1 MTIKFNGVRII
12 GCSSSGGGAGNTTTN
27 LLADSKW
34 KMSTASNPGDV
45 NPANGYFKYFEVEN
59 SLQVALNSVNSS
71 AKSVVEYLTSARAL
85 SQTED
90 LAITIV
96 QADDQNTYRS
106 GLVTAVSSIYS
117 TGPGS
122 AAIIA
127 TTLLDSSGSLT
138 PDKEYSI
145 LVNLKGEQG
154 FQGIQGPQGVQG
166 IQGYQGYQGVQGHIG
181 VPTAPQGEQ
190 GVQGVPG
197 ERGDR
202 GDPGPQGMQGSQ
214 GPQGLFGGPQGFQ
227 GVQGPQGVQGDPQG
241 PQGVQGAPGPEGAW
255 GPQGPQGYP
264 GDRGPQ
270 GYQGVAGG
278 PQGYQGIQGAT
289 GPQGYQGFFGG
300 PQGDRGYQR
309 VPGTQGYQG
318 VQGATGAQ
326 GYQGNQG
333 FQGTPGFVG
342 TQGPDGPQGSQGPQ
356 GTQGYQ
362 GYQGDS
368 IQGTQGS
375 QGPQGAQGNQGF
387 QGAQGTQG
395 IQGDPTGPQGPQ
407 GYQGSSGNAGVSST
421 YIEAPAADP
430 LVTLL
435 LHMNGTNNSVT
446 FTDKSYSTKSITAFG
461 DAKIVT
467 TTSKFGGASAS
478 FDGTG
483 DYLFVPYSSDFD
495 FSAGDFTI
503 EGWVNLNSLAT
514 QVALIG
520 KHHQSFASN
529 IVFFITNS
537 TTVTLYGPGSVSTAR
552 TVPTI
557 STGVW
562 YHWAIVRSGSST
574 LIFWNG
580 TQAGAS
586 ISGSFT
592 NSTSV
597 GLTIGGHRENS
608 IQETLNGYLDEVR
621 ISRVARY
628 TSNFTPSTTAFPN
641 ADSTLEASLL
651 PSTPSVGD
659 IVYSN
664 KGFYV
669 CSSASPV
676 SWKEYS
682 LTPSTVTA

>member
-1 MTIKFNGVRII
+1 MSIKFNGVKVR
-12 GCSSSGGGAGNTTTN
+12 GCSSGGGSGSGNVN

-34 KMSTASNPGDV
+34 KMSTAANPGDV
-45 NPANGYFKYFEVEN
+45 NPASGYFKYFEVEN
-59 SLQVALNSVNSS
+59 SLQVAVNSVNSS
-71 AKSVVEYLTSARAL
+71 AKSVVEYLTSTRAL

-96 QADDQNTYRS
+96 QADDKNTYRS
-106 GLVTAVSSIYS
+106 GLVTSVSAIYS

-145 LVNLKGEQG
+145 IVNLKGEQG
-154 FQGIQGPQGVQG
+154 FQGVQGPQGVQG

-270 GYQGVAGG
+270 GYPGVAGG
-278 PQGYQGIQGAT
+278 PQGYQGVQGAT

-300 PQGDRGYQR
+300 PQGDRGYQG

-435 LHMNGTNNSVT
+435 LHMNGTNNTTTIV
-446 FTDKSYSTKSITAFG
+446 DKSYSAKTGTCAG
-461 DAKIVT
+461 DARISTVA
-467 TTSKFGGASAS
+467 SKFGGASAY
-478 FDGTG
+478 FDGSG
-483 DYLFVPYSSDFD
+483 DYITYAYSEDFNLSSID
-495 FSAGDFTI
+495 YTI
-503 EGWVNLNSLAT
+503 EGWLNLSSMPAAG
-514 QVALIG
+514 VCPIA
-520 KHHQSFASN
+520 KHTNAVGQDWAFYIA
-529 IVFFITNS
+529 NS
-537 TTVTLYGPGSVSTAR
+537 TTISFYSAGVNTQR
-552 TVPTI
+552 TI
-557 STGVW
+557 SAIATGEWNHFAV
-562 YHWAIVRSGSST
+562 VRSAGNIS
-574 LIFWNG
+574 IYWNG
-580 TQAGAS
+580 VRQGVAFA
-586 ISGSFT
+586 
-592 NSTSV
+592 NSTTNTGA
-597 GLTIGGHRENS
+597 GLIIGADRINS
-608 IQETLNGYLDEVR
+608 ILYPFHGYIDEIR
-621 ISRVARY
+621 ISKVARY

-641 ADSTLEASLL
+641 ADGTLEASLL
-651 PSTPSVGD
+651 PSSPSAGD

-676 SWKEYS
+676 TWKEYS
-682 LTPSTVTA
+682 LTPTTITT